1 MAYSAE
7 KGSLDII
14 LNKNILYSKECD
26 KLTILVNKHGLF
38 S

>member
-26 KLTILVNKHGLF
+26 KQHYYSK
-38 S
+38 